1 MNIGKRVGGINLFSL
16 HGPPYS
22 SSSGLNK
29 FEYLLRKYQLALFV
43 RRAFEGRQSTNEHSI
58 F

>member
-29 FEYLLRKYQLALFV
+29 FRVLVMRKDENIRMV
-43 RRAFEGRQSTNEHSI
+43 SI
-58 F
+58 FETSIRKTRF